1 MEFPVALNDVDFCLR
16 LGEAGYHV
24 LFEPTAELY
33 HHESA
38 SRGYENSREKSK
50 RFENEKRHFRKKW
63 EKTLKEGDPH
73 YNPNL
78 SLRTCHYE
86 INTGVPKWLICG

>member
-1 MEFPVALNDVDFCLR
+1 MRTAGRSQSALK
-16 LGEAGYHV
+16 
-24 LFEPTAELY
+24 T
-33 HHESA
+33 
-38 SRGYENSREKSK
+38 KSGISG
-50 RFENEKRHFRKKW
+50 KKW

-86 INTGVPKWLICG
+86 INAGVPKWLICG